1 MTLAE
6 SQGRI
11 QPAVEGGSE
20 RAEGARKILG
30 RYSRNYLVFL
40 LNNAAVYMFPP
51 HSERNTE
58 KRVHLGQDKGAVLA
72 KKRASTLSFHR
83 EEGGTAPICP

>member
-1 MTLAE
+1 
-6 SQGRI
+6 
-11 QPAVEGGSE
+11 
-20 RAEGARKILG
+20 
-30 RYSRNYLVFL
+30 
-40 LNNAAVYMFPP
+40 MFPP

-83 EEGGTAPICP
+83 EEGGTAPNPPLLSPHVFVKMYLPPTGKISSIPGAFSNISLLQST